1 MQCSI
6 CGLGLEANSDDGAE
20 WNRHNARP
28 INDGT
33 CCAACDIHIVAP
45 RRLVDTHNKWHEHL
59 ALRSNFVS
67 AKTPRVIRDV
77 RNVRGRGVAP
87 IHLLDSIIQQLEE
100 QFRQLE
106 ERGDILDM
114 SERNDDERPT
124 GCVR

>member
-59 ALRSNFVS
+59 A

-77 RNVRGRGVAP
+77 RDIRGRVVA
-87 IHLLDSIIQQLEE
+87 IGDLLDSIIHQLEE
-100 QFRQLE
+100 QH
-106 ERGDILDM
+106 
-114 SERNDDERPT
+114 NDDD
-124 GCVR
+124 